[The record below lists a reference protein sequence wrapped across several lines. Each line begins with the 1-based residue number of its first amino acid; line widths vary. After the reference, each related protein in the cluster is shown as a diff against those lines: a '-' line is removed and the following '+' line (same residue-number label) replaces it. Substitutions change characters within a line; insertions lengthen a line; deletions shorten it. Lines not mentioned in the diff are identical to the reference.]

1 MKLFDIDERLAACV
15 KLDESRVVDT
25 ESGEIID
32 LEAIA
37 ALEMERDKKIE
48 NLGCWYKNL
57 LADAEALKAQK
68 NAFAER
74 EKAAKAK
81 AESLKGFLGRY
92 LNGKKFETAKV
103 AMSFGGASAGA
114 GMLVP
119 VLQSNFHIK
128 QMDIRSSVDFTS
140 SGTRVYAHADIRI
153 RPIAAIAIAAVAGV
167 KLLKVLIQKKTA
179 KAEQPEPETQKGK

>member
-1 MKLFDIDERLAACV
+1 MKLFDIDEKLAACV

-74 EKAAKAK
+74 EKVAKAK
-81 AESLKGFLGRY
+81 AESLRGFLGRY

-103 AMSFGGASAGA
+103 AMSFRKSEAVEFDAKCIGDVPEEFLKFKDPELDKVAVKKAIKAGESVP
-114 GMLVP
+114 GCELVQRQN
-119 VLQSNFHIK
+119 LQIK
-128 QMDIRSSVDFTS
+128 
-140 SGTRVYAHADIRI
+140 
-153 RPIAAIAIAAVAGV
+153 
-167 KLLKVLIQKKTA
+167 
-179 KAEQPEPETQKGK
+179 

>member
-1 MKLFDIDERLAACV
+1 MKLFDIDEKLAACV

-48 NLGCWYKNL
+48 NLSCWYKNL

-81 AESLKGFLGRY
+81 AESLRGFLGRY

-103 AMSFGGASAGA
+103 AMSFRKSEAVEFDAKCIGDVPEEFLKFKDPELDKVAVKKAIKAGETVP
-114 GMLVP
+114 GCELVARQN
-119 VLQSNFHIK
+119 LQIK
-128 QMDIRSSVDFTS
+128 
-140 SGTRVYAHADIRI
+140 
-153 RPIAAIAIAAVAGV
+153 
-167 KLLKVLIQKKTA
+167 
-179 KAEQPEPETQKGK
+179 

>member
-15 KLDESRVVDT
+15 KLDENRVVDT

-37 ALEMERDKKIE
+37 ALEMERDKKLE

-74 EKAAKAK
+74 EKAKKAA
-81 AESLKGFLGRY
+81 AESLKGFLSRY
-92 LNGKKFETAKV
+92 LDGKKFETAKV
-103 AMSFGGASAGA
+103 AMSFRKSEAVEFDASYMAD
-114 GMLVP
+114 VP
-119 VLQSNFHIK
+119 VEFL
-128 QMDIRSSVDFTS
+128 
-140 SGTRVYAHADIRI
+140 
-153 RPIAAIAIAAVAGV
+153 
-167 KLLKVLIQKKTA
+167 KLREPELDKTA
-179 KAEQPEPETQKGK
+179 VKKAIKAGEEIPGCALVTRQNLTIK

>member
-103 AMSFGGASAGA
+103 AMSFRKSEAVEFDAKCIGDVPEEFLKFKDPELDKVAVKKAIKAGETVP
-114 GMLVP
+114 GFELVARQN
-119 VLQSNFHIK
+119 LQIK
-128 QMDIRSSVDFTS
+128 
-140 SGTRVYAHADIRI
+140 
-153 RPIAAIAIAAVAGV
+153 
-167 KLLKVLIQKKTA
+167 
-179 KAEQPEPETQKGK
+179 

>member
-57 LADAEALKAQK
+57 LAEAEALKAQK

-74 EKAAKAK
+74 EKVAKAK

-103 AMSFGGASAGA
+103 AMSFRKSEAVEFDAKCIGDVPEEFLKFKDPELDKVAVKKAIKAGETVP
-114 GMLVP
+114 GCELVARQN
-119 VLQSNFHIK
+119 LQIK
-128 QMDIRSSVDFTS
+128 
-140 SGTRVYAHADIRI
+140 
-153 RPIAAIAIAAVAGV
+153 
-167 KLLKVLIQKKTA
+167 
-179 KAEQPEPETQKGK
+179 

>member
-1 MKLFDIDERLAACV
+1 MKLFDIDEKLAACV
-15 KLDESRVVDT
+15 KFDESRVVDT

-81 AESLKGFLGRY
+81 AESLRGFLGRY

-103 AMSFGGASAGA
+103 AMSFRKSEAVEFDAKCIGDVPEEFLKFKDPELDKVAVKKAIKAGETVP
-114 GMLVP
+114 GCELVQRQN
-119 VLQSNFHIK
+119 LQIK
-128 QMDIRSSVDFTS
+128 
-140 SGTRVYAHADIRI
+140 
-153 RPIAAIAIAAVAGV
+153 
-167 KLLKVLIQKKTA
+167 
-179 KAEQPEPETQKGK
+179 

>member
-1 MKLFDIDERLAACV
+1 MKLFDIDEKLAACV

-81 AESLKGFLGRY
+81 AESLKGFLSRY

-103 AMSFGGASAGA
+103 AMSFRKSEAVEFDASYMAD
-114 GMLVP
+114 VP
-119 VLQSNFHIK
+119 VEFL
-128 QMDIRSSVDFTS
+128 
-140 SGTRVYAHADIRI
+140 
-153 RPIAAIAIAAVAGV
+153 
-167 KLLKVLIQKKTA
+167 KLREPELDKTA
-179 KAEQPEPETQKGK
+179 VKKAIKAGEEIPGCALVTRQNLTIK

>member
-1 MKLFDIDERLAACV
+1 MKLFDIDEKLAACV

-57 LADAEALKAQK
+57 LSDAEALKAQK

-81 AESLKGFLGRY
+81 AESLRGFLGRY

-103 AMSFGGASAGA
+103 AMSFRKSEAVEFDAKCIGDVPEEFLKFKDPELDKVAVKKAIKAGETVP
-114 GMLVP
+114 GCELVQRQN
-119 VLQSNFHIK
+119 LQIK
-128 QMDIRSSVDFTS
+128 
-140 SGTRVYAHADIRI
+140 
-153 RPIAAIAIAAVAGV
+153 
-167 KLLKVLIQKKTA
+167 
-179 KAEQPEPETQKGK
+179 

>member
-57 LADAEALKAQK
+57 LSDAEALKAQK

-81 AESLKGFLGRY
+81 AESLKGFLGHY

-103 AMSFGGASAGA
+103 AMSFRKSEAVEFDAKCIGDVPEEFLKFKDPELDKVAVKKAIKAGETVP
-114 GMLVP
+114 GCELVARQN
-119 VLQSNFHIK
+119 LQIK
-128 QMDIRSSVDFTS
+128 
-140 SGTRVYAHADIRI
+140 
-153 RPIAAIAIAAVAGV
+153 
-167 KLLKVLIQKKTA
+167 
-179 KAEQPEPETQKGK
+179 

>member
-57 LADAEALKAQK
+57 LAEAEALKAQK

-74 EKAAKAK
+74 EKAKKAK

-103 AMSFGGASAGA
+103 AMSFCKSEAVEFDAKCIGDVPEEFLKFKDPELDKVAVKKAIKAGETVP
-114 GMLVP
+114 GCELVARQN
-119 VLQSNFHIK
+119 LQIK
-128 QMDIRSSVDFTS
+128 
-140 SGTRVYAHADIRI
+140 
-153 RPIAAIAIAAVAGV
+153 
-167 KLLKVLIQKKTA
+167 
-179 KAEQPEPETQKGK
+179 

>member
-57 LADAEALKAQK
+57 LAEAEVLKAQK

-74 EKAAKAK
+74 EKAKKAK

-103 AMSFGGASAGA
+103 AMSFRKSEAVEFDAKCIGDVPEEFLKFKDPELDKVAVKKAIKAGETVP
-114 GMLVP
+114 GCELVARQN
-119 VLQSNFHIK
+119 LQIK
-128 QMDIRSSVDFTS
+128 
-140 SGTRVYAHADIRI
+140 
-153 RPIAAIAIAAVAGV
+153 
-167 KLLKVLIQKKTA
+167 
-179 KAEQPEPETQKGK
+179 

>member
-103 AMSFGGASAGA
+103 AMSFRKSEAVEFDAKCIGDVPEEFLKFKDPELDKVAVKKAIKAGETVP
-114 GMLVP
+114 GCELVQRQN
-119 VLQSNFHIK
+119 LQIK
-128 QMDIRSSVDFTS
+128 
-140 SGTRVYAHADIRI
+140 
-153 RPIAAIAIAAVAGV
+153 
-167 KLLKVLIQKKTA
+167 
-179 KAEQPEPETQKGK
+179 

>member
-37 ALEMERDKKIE
+37 ALEMERNKKIE

-57 LADAEALKAQK
+57 LAEAEALKAQK

-74 EKAAKAK
+74 EKAKKAK

-92 LNGKKFETAKV
+92 LNGKKFESAKV
-103 AMSFGGASAGA
+103 AMSFRKSEAVEFDAKCIGDVPEEFLKFKDPELDKVAVKKAIKAGETVP
-114 GMLVP
+114 GCELVARQN
-119 VLQSNFHIK
+119 LQIK
-128 QMDIRSSVDFTS
+128 
-140 SGTRVYAHADIRI
+140 
-153 RPIAAIAIAAVAGV
+153 
-167 KLLKVLIQKKTA
+167 
-179 KAEQPEPETQKGK
+179 

>member
-68 NAFAER
+68 NAFAKR

-103 AMSFGGASAGA
+103 AMSFRKSEAVEFDAKCIGDVPEEFLKFKDPELDKVAVQKAIKAGETVP
-114 GMLVP
+114 GCELVQRQN
-119 VLQSNFHIK
+119 LQIK
-128 QMDIRSSVDFTS
+128 
-140 SGTRVYAHADIRI
+140 
-153 RPIAAIAIAAVAGV
+153 
-167 KLLKVLIQKKTA
+167 
-179 KAEQPEPETQKGK
+179 

>member
-37 ALEMERDKKIE
+37 ALEMERDKKLE

-57 LADAEALKAQK
+57 LAEAEALKAQK

-74 EKAAKAK
+74 EKARRAK

-103 AMSFGGASAGA
+103 AMSFRKSEAVEFDAKCIGDVPEEFLKFKDPELDKVAVKKAIKAGETVP
-114 GMLVP
+114 GCELVARQN
-119 VLQSNFHIK
+119 LQIK
-128 QMDIRSSVDFTS
+128 
-140 SGTRVYAHADIRI
+140 
-153 RPIAAIAIAAVAGV
+153 
-167 KLLKVLIQKKTA
+167 
-179 KAEQPEPETQKGK
+179 

>member
-1 MKLFDIDERLAACV
+1 MKLFDIDEKLAACV
-15 KLDESRVVDT
+15 KLDKSRVVDT

-81 AESLKGFLGRY
+81 AESLRGFLGRY

-103 AMSFGGASAGA
+103 AMSFRKSEAVEFDAKCIGDVPEEFLKFKDPELDKVAVKKAIKAGETVP
-114 GMLVP
+114 GCELVQRQN
-119 VLQSNFHIK
+119 LQIK
-128 QMDIRSSVDFTS
+128 
-140 SGTRVYAHADIRI
+140 
-153 RPIAAIAIAAVAGV
+153 
-167 KLLKVLIQKKTA
+167 
-179 KAEQPEPETQKGK
+179 

>member
-103 AMSFGGASAGA
+103 AMSFRKSEAVEFDAKCIGDVPEEFLKFKDPELDKIAVKKAIKAGETVP
-114 GMLVP
+114 GCELVQRQN
-119 VLQSNFHIK
+119 LQIK
-128 QMDIRSSVDFTS
+128 
-140 SGTRVYAHADIRI
+140 
-153 RPIAAIAIAAVAGV
+153 
-167 KLLKVLIQKKTA
+167 
-179 KAEQPEPETQKGK
+179 

>member
-1 MKLFDIDERLAACV
+1 MKLFDIDEKLAACV

-81 AESLKGFLGRY
+81 AESLRSFLSRY
-92 LNGKKFETAKV
+92 LNGKKFESAKV
-103 AMSFGGASAGA
+103 AMSFRKSEAVEFDAKCIGDVPEEFLKFKDPELDKVAVKKAIKAGETVP
-114 GMLVP
+114 GCELVARQN
-119 VLQSNFHIK
+119 LQIK
-128 QMDIRSSVDFTS
+128 
-140 SGTRVYAHADIRI
+140 
-153 RPIAAIAIAAVAGV
+153 
-167 KLLKVLIQKKTA
+167 
-179 KAEQPEPETQKGK
+179 

>member
-57 LADAEALKAQK
+57 LAEAEALKAQK

-103 AMSFGGASAGA
+103 AMSFRKSEAVEFDAKCIGDVPEEFLKFKDPELDKVAVKKAIKAGETVP
-114 GMLVP
+114 GCELVQRQN
-119 VLQSNFHIK
+119 LQIK
-128 QMDIRSSVDFTS
+128 
-140 SGTRVYAHADIRI
+140 
-153 RPIAAIAIAAVAGV
+153 
-167 KLLKVLIQKKTA
+167 
-179 KAEQPEPETQKGK
+179 

>member
-1 MKLFDIDERLAACV
+1 MKLFDIDEKLAACV

-57 LADAEALKAQK
+57 LAEAEALKAQK

-74 EKAAKAK
+74 EKAKKAK

-103 AMSFGGASAGA
+103 AMSFRKSEAVEFDAKCIGDVPEEFLKFKDPELDKVAVKKAIKAGETVP
-114 GMLVP
+114 GCELVARQN
-119 VLQSNFHIK
+119 LQIK
-128 QMDIRSSVDFTS
+128 
-140 SGTRVYAHADIRI
+140 
-153 RPIAAIAIAAVAGV
+153 
-167 KLLKVLIQKKTA
+167 
-179 KAEQPEPETQKGK
+179 

>member
-37 ALEMERDKKIE
+37 ALEMERDKKLE

-74 EKAAKAK
+74 EKATRTK
-81 AESLKGFLGRY
+81 AESLRGFLGRY

-103 AMSFGGASAGA
+103 AMSFRKSEAVEFDAKCIGDVPEEFLKFKDPELDKVAVKKAIKAGETVP
-114 GMLVP
+114 GCELVARQN
-119 VLQSNFHIK
+119 LQIK
-128 QMDIRSSVDFTS
+128 
-140 SGTRVYAHADIRI
+140 
-153 RPIAAIAIAAVAGV
+153 
-167 KLLKVLIQKKTA
+167 
-179 KAEQPEPETQKGK
+179 

>member
-1 MKLFDIDERLAACV
+1 MKLFDIDENLAACV

-57 LADAEALKAQK
+57 LAEAEALKAQK

-74 EKAAKAK
+74 EKAKKAK

-103 AMSFGGASAGA
+103 AMSFRKSEAVEFDAKCIGDVPEEFLKFKDPELDKVAVKKAIKAGETVP
-114 GMLVP
+114 GCELVARQN
-119 VLQSNFHIK
+119 LQIK
-128 QMDIRSSVDFTS
+128 
-140 SGTRVYAHADIRI
+140 
-153 RPIAAIAIAAVAGV
+153 
-167 KLLKVLIQKKTA
+167 
-179 KAEQPEPETQKGK
+179 

>member
-15 KLDESRVVDT
+15 KLDKSRVVDT

-81 AESLKGFLGRY
+81 AESLRGFLGRY

-103 AMSFGGASAGA
+103 AMSFRKSEAVEFDAKCIGDVPEEFLKFKDPELDKVAVKKAIKAGETVP
-114 GMLVP
+114 GCELVQCQN
-119 VLQSNFHIK
+119 LQIK
-128 QMDIRSSVDFTS
+128 
-140 SGTRVYAHADIRI
+140 
-153 RPIAAIAIAAVAGV
+153 
-167 KLLKVLIQKKTA
+167 
-179 KAEQPEPETQKGK
+179 

>member
-1 MKLFDIDERLAACV
+1 MKLFDIDEKLAACV

-81 AESLKGFLGRY
+81 AESLRGFLGRY

-103 AMSFGGASAGA
+103 AMSFRKSEAVEFDAKCIGDVPEEFLKFKDPELDKVAVKKAIKAGESVP
-114 GMLVP
+114 GCELVQRQN
-119 VLQSNFHIK
+119 LQIK
-128 QMDIRSSVDFTS
+128 
-140 SGTRVYAHADIRI
+140 
-153 RPIAAIAIAAVAGV
+153 
-167 KLLKVLIQKKTA
+167 
-179 KAEQPEPETQKGK
+179 

>member
-37 ALEMERDKKIE
+37 VLEMERDKKIE

-57 LADAEALKAQK
+57 LAEAEALKAQK

-74 EKAAKAK
+74 EKAKKAK

-103 AMSFGGASAGA
+103 AMSFRKSEAVEFDAKCIGDVPEEFLKFKDPELDKVAVKKAIKAGETVP
-114 GMLVP
+114 GCELVQRQN
-119 VLQSNFHIK
+119 LQIK
-128 QMDIRSSVDFTS
+128 
-140 SGTRVYAHADIRI
+140 
-153 RPIAAIAIAAVAGV
+153 
-167 KLLKVLIQKKTA
+167 
-179 KAEQPEPETQKGK
+179 

>member
-32 LEAIA
+32 LEAIS

-103 AMSFGGASAGA
+103 AMSFRKSEAVEFDAKCIGDVPEEFLKFKDPELDKVAVKKAIKAGETVP
-114 GMLVP
+114 GCELVARQN
-119 VLQSNFHIK
+119 LQIK
-128 QMDIRSSVDFTS
+128 
-140 SGTRVYAHADIRI
+140 
-153 RPIAAIAIAAVAGV
+153 
-167 KLLKVLIQKKTA
+167 
-179 KAEQPEPETQKGK
+179 

>member
-1 MKLFDIDERLAACV
+1 MKLFDIDEKLAACV

-32 LEAIA
+32 LEAIV

-57 LADAEALKAQK
+57 LAEAEALKAQK

-81 AESLKGFLGRY
+81 AESLRGFLGRY

-103 AMSFGGASAGA
+103 AMSFRKSEAVEFDAKCIGDVPEEFLKFKDPELDKVAVKKAIKAGETVP
-114 GMLVP
+114 GCELVARQN
-119 VLQSNFHIK
+119 LQIK
-128 QMDIRSSVDFTS
+128 
-140 SGTRVYAHADIRI
+140 
-153 RPIAAIAIAAVAGV
+153 
-167 KLLKVLIQKKTA
+167 
-179 KAEQPEPETQKGK
+179 

>member
-57 LADAEALKAQK
+57 LAEAEALKAQK

-74 EKAAKAK
+74 EKAKKAK
-81 AESLKGFLGRY
+81 AESLRGFLGRY
-92 LNGKKFETAKV
+92 LNGKKFESAKV
-103 AMSFGGASAGA
+103 AMSFRKSEAVEFDAKCIGDVPEEFLKFKDPELDKVAVKKAIKAGETVP
-114 GMLVP
+114 GCELVARQN
-119 VLQSNFHIK
+119 LQIK
-128 QMDIRSSVDFTS
+128 
-140 SGTRVYAHADIRI
+140 
-153 RPIAAIAIAAVAGV
+153 
-167 KLLKVLIQKKTA
+167 
-179 KAEQPEPETQKGK
+179 

>member
-25 ESGEIID
+25 ENGEIID

-81 AESLKGFLGRY
+81 AESLRGFLGRY

-103 AMSFGGASAGA
+103 AMSFRKSEAVEFDAKCIGDVPEEFLKFKDPELDKVAVKKAIKAGETVP
-114 GMLVP
+114 GCELVARQN
-119 VLQSNFHIK
+119 LQIK
-128 QMDIRSSVDFTS
+128 
-140 SGTRVYAHADIRI
+140 
-153 RPIAAIAIAAVAGV
+153 
-167 KLLKVLIQKKTA
+167 
-179 KAEQPEPETQKGK
+179 

>member
-57 LADAEALKAQK
+57 LAEAEALKAQK

-74 EKAAKAK
+74 EKAKKAK

-92 LNGKKFETAKV
+92 LNGKKFESAKV
-103 AMSFGGASAGA
+103 AMSFRKSEAVEFDAKCIGDVPEEFLKFKDPELDKVAVKKAIKAGETVP
-114 GMLVP
+114 GCELVARQN
-119 VLQSNFHIK
+119 LQIK
-128 QMDIRSSVDFTS
+128 
-140 SGTRVYAHADIRI
+140 
-153 RPIAAIAIAAVAGV
+153 
-167 KLLKVLIQKKTA
+167 
-179 KAEQPEPETQKGK
+179 